1 MISWDTEV
9 CQYMELIIREMKE
22 AEYPLLDNF
31 LYEAVFIPEG
41 AVPPARTITALP
53 ELQVY
58 IKDFG
63 KGKDDIAYVAEVD
76 EKVVGAVWCRIMDDY
91 GHVDDKTPS
100 LAMSILPEY
109 RGKGIGTKLLATFFK
124 ALKGKGYKQLSL
136 FVQKQN
142 YAVGMYRKAGF
153 QIVLESGDEFVMLM
167 HL

>member
-1 MISWDTEV
+1 
-9 CQYMELIIREMKE
+9 MELIIREIEKC
-22 AEYPLLDNF
+22 EYPLLESF
-31 LYEAVFIPEG
+31 LYEAIFIPAG
-41 AVPPARTITALP
+41 KAPLPRTVTTLP
-53 ELQVY
+53 EMQVY

-136 FVQKQN
+136 SVQKQN